1 MLNMDIDKK
10 MLNMDSKR
18 LCLGKIQLELE
29 RFYNFKTLKPKS
41 NYNLLNKHIFLNE
54 KTSTTL

>member
-10 MLNMDSKR
+10 TLNLDSKR
-18 LCLGKIQLELE
+18 LSLGKIQVKLE
-29 RFYNFKTLKPKS
+29 RFYNFKILKTKS

>member
-10 MLNMDSKR
+10 TLNMDSKR
-18 LCLGKIQLELE
+18 LSLGKIQVELD
-29 RFYNFKTLKPKS
+29 RFYNFKILKPKS

>member
-29 RFYNFKTLKPKS
+29 SFYNFKTLKPKS

>member
-1 MLNMDIDKK
+1 MDIDKK